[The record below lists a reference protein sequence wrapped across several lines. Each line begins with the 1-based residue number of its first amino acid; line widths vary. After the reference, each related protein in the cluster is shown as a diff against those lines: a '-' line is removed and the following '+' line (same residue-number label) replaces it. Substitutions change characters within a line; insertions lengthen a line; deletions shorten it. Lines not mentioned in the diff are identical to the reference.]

1 MSWWYLYAKYQ
12 THDCHMRYILFLL
25 LLSVSCSQTVR
36 GHFSVSQ
43 SEFFMKTQ
51 SLTNSNIK
59 SFVKEKTPTTAKK
72 KSKNK
77 NKQELR
83 EPKGSDITKTMMF
96 LLQYNGFSLL
106 YHCDVI
112 GCRIGK

>member
-1 MSWWYLYAKYQ
+1 MI
-12 THDCHMRYILFLL
+12 YILFLL

-72 KSKNK
+72 REQ
-77 NKQELR
+77 KQTLR
-83 EPKGSDITKTMMF
+83 EPKGSDFTKTMMF